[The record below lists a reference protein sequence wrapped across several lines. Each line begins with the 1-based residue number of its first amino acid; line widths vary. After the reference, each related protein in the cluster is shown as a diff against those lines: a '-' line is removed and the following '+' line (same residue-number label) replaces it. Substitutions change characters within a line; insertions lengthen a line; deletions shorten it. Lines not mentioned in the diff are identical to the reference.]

1 MDSDNHFSLT
11 TFTDTTKKV
20 CICSALSIFLIFLFI
35 ISPLSNLFLTSVV
48 MKIIILLIIIYTI
61 YLNNKQTNLL
71 NNAKNNITQSKEV
84 NSQLNINIICS
95 YVFTLFIGLL
105 IIYVIK
111 SFF

>member
-1 MDSDNHFSLT
+1 MNSEEHFSLT

-20 CICSALSIFLIFLFI
+20 CICSALSIFLIVLFI

-48 MKIIILLIIIYTI
+48 MKFIILLTLIYTI
-61 YLNNKQTNLL
+61 YLNNQQTNLL
-71 NNAKNNITQSKEV
+71 NNANNIIQSKEV

-105 IIYVIK
+105 IIFVIK

>member
-1 MDSDNHFSLT
+1 MDSDEHFSLT

-20 CICSALSIFLIFLFI
+20 CIFSALSIFLIVLFI
-35 ISPLSNLFLTSVV
+35 ISPLSYLFLTSVV
-48 MKIIILLIIIYTI
+48 MKFIILLTLIYTI
-61 YLNNKQTNLL
+61 YLNNQQTNLL
-71 NNAKNNITQSKEV
+71 NNANNIIQSKEV

-105 IIYVIK
+105 IIFVIK

>member
-1 MDSDNHFSLT
+1 
-11 TFTDTTKKV
+11 
-20 CICSALSIFLIFLFI
+20 
-35 ISPLSNLFLTSVV
+35 
-48 MKIIILLIIIYTI
+48 MKIIILLILIYTI
-61 YLNNKQTNLL
+61 YLNNQQTNFL